1 MSKIDGEIVARAAEL
16 ADANLFPGA
25 LAVDAKGE
33 VPVAA
38 LDLVC
43 GAGFH
48 GLFSPTEFGA
58 STAVDVAEGTKTATN
73 VVVTVTSGVK
83 FKVLAIL

>member
-48 GLFSPTEFGA
+48 GLFHQPSSEVWA
-58 STAVDVAEGTKTATN
+58 HRLKL
-73 VVVTVTSGVK
+73 SGPFLK
-83 FKVLAIL
+83 L